1 MLTYC
6 ELKRIQNWGERCEYL
21 KLNGSVGK
29 DTFGFDRYLN
39 QMFYRSAEWKR
50 VRREIILRDNGADL
64 GVAGYDIPGKI
75 FVHHMNPLK
84 VEDIVNST
92 DYLLNPEFLICCSK
106 DTHDYIHYGVKRE
119 MPVVA
124 LERTRYDTCPWRR
137 LNE

>member
-6 ELKRIQNWGERCEYL
+6 ELKRIQNWEERREYL

-50 VRREIILRDNGADL
+50 VRRQIILRDNGTDL

-84 VEDIVNST
+84 VDDIVNSS
-92 DYLLNPEFLICCSK
+92 DYLINPEFLICCSK
-106 DTHDYIHYGVKRE
+106 DTHDYIHYGVKRK
-119 MPVVA
+119 MPAVA